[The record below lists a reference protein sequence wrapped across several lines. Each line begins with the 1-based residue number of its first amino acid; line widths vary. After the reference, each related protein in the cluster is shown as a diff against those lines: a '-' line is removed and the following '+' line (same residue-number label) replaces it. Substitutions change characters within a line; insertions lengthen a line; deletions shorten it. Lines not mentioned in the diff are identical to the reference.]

1 MIVVESDVVVI
12 VVVDEYLGSLQSVY
26 GKQSDVMVC
35 VEAVTVVHDVY
46 VMVLAEGVTVAMIVE
61 QVEVVSTGEQ
71 AVLVVTYGVGSATA

>member
-35 VEAVTVVHDVY
+35 VEAVIVVHDVY
-46 VMVLAEGVTVAMIVE
+46 VIV
-61 QVEVVSTGEQ
+61 
-71 AVLVVTYGVGSATA
+71 

>member
-1 MIVVESDVVVI
+1 MVVI

-46 VMVLAEGVTVAMIVE
+46 VMV
-61 QVEVVSTGEQ
+61 
-71 AVLVVTYGVGSATA
+71 